1 MRPTNEANELMR
13 SGRYRVS
20 GWNQD
25 GSERL
30 MPVAADKLE
39 WVAWDAIRSRQD
51 RQDWQDSRRDRKR
64 LEAQLRD
71 LPRHTRPTME
81 AAHGATAGGE
91 QKQGHALPPAETP
104 IDKDNYYYLY
114 GKRMRSA
121 NETNELVRSGRFR
134 VSGWNPD
141 GSERLMPVAPDNLE
155 WVAWDSIRSRQ
166 DRQNRQ
172 AGLGR
177 QNRKRE
183 AGSAARR

>member
-1 MRPTNEANELMR
+1 
-13 SGRYRVS
+13 
-20 GWNQD
+20 
-25 GSERL
+25 
-30 MPVAADKLE
+30 
-39 WVAWDAIRSRQD
+39 
-51 RQDWQDSRRDRKR
+51 
-64 LEAQLRD
+64 
-71 LPRHTRPTME
+71 ME

-166 DRQNRQ
+166 DRQHRQ
-172 AGLGR
+172 VTGR
-177 QNRKRE
+177 QDRKRLE
-183 AGSAARR
+183 AQLGDDGREAKRARFGDG